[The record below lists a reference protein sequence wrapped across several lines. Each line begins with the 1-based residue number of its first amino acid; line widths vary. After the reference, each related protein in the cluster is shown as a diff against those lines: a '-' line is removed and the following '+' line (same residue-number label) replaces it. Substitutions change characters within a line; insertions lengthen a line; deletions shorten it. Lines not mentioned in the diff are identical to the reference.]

1 MYFRKILSTVK
12 KLFIVLMVVLVIGYL
27 IPQKIIMPVEGATK
41 KSYSQNSFWAYP
53 WGKSVTHKGVDIF
66 AKRGTN
72 IRPTTSGI
80 VLYSGTKPRG
90 GNVVFILGAKWRI
103 HYYTHLDKIKTTRF
117 SIVSSKTVIGT
128 VGNTGNAIRKPS
140 HLHYTIKTIIPYPWR
155 IDKGIQGK
163 RKMFYLNPIKY
174 LNESLSS

>member
-1 MYFRKILSTVK
+1 MYFRKILNTAK
-12 KLFIVLMVVLVIGYL
+12 KLFIVLMVVLVIGFL

-72 IRPTTSGI
+72 IHPATAGF
-80 VLYSGTKPRG
+80 VLYRGTLPRG
-90 GNVVFILGAKWRI
+90 GNVVFILGPKWRI
-103 HYYTHLDKIKTTRF
+103 HYYAHLDKIKTNRF
-117 SIVSSKTVIGT
+117 SIVSSKNIIGT
-128 VGNTGNAIRKPS
+128 VGNTGNAVGKPS

-155 IDKGIQGK
+155 IDKSVQGI

-174 LNESLSS
+174 LNERFT

>member
-1 MYFRKILSTVK
+1 MYRRKILTTIK
-12 KLFIVLMVVLVIGYL
+12 KLFIVVMVVLVIGYL

-72 IRPTTSGI
+72 IHPATFGI
-80 VLYSGTKPRG
+80 ILYRGTKPRG
-90 GNVVFILGAKWRI
+90 GNVVFILGPKWRI
-103 HYYTHLDKIKTTRF
+103 HYYAHLDKIKANRF

-128 VGNTGNAIRKPS
+128 VGNTGNAVGKPS

-155 IDKGIQGK
+155 MDKSIQGK

-174 LNESLSS
+174 LNESFI

>member
-1 MYFRKILSTVK
+1 MYRRKILTTIK
-12 KLFIVLMVVLVIGYL
+12 KLFIVVMVVLVIGYL
-27 IPQKIIMPVEGATK
+27 IHQEIMMPVEGATK

-72 IRPTTSGI
+72 IHPATTGI
-80 VLYSGTKPRG
+80 VLYKGTKPRG
-90 GNVVFILGAKWRI
+90 GNVVFILGPKWRI
-103 HYYTHLDKIKTTRF
+103 HYYAHLDKIKTNKF
-117 SIVSSKTVIGT
+117 SMVSSKTVICT
-128 VGNTGNAIRKPS
+128 VGNTGNAIGKPS

-155 IDKGIQGK
+155 IDKRVQGK

-174 LNESLSS
+174 LNESLNS